1 MAFSVI
7 DRLSSVWKAMRHPT
21 GSQVSVVPVFETWA
35 DFDEAINR
43 LLIGFR
49 GTNKNYAELAG
60 NPLDSSLFVAA
71 ITVVGNCIIEPDLQV
86 RRLTSRL
93 QDDQIVE
100 DHELV
105 KLWNRPNAFYDG
117 RTMLKALITSLIISD
132 NAFLIKERNAD
143 GKLIELWYESHE
155 TIGPRY
161 PKDGSRFISHYEQ
174 DRGSEKIRR
183 SVEDVIHFRNGL
195 NPMNPR
201 VGLGTSGAI
210 LREVYADNESANWY
224 ANLMAN
230 DAAFRYFLTIDN
242 KAGELGQED
251 IENIKKLLMAQVSG
265 DNKFKAPVITNA
277 EPKKIQFSPEE
288 LDLRAQRY
296 GAEERFAA
304 SKGIPPEV
312 MELGAGKQHCLPA
325 DTRISTVYRGPV
337 AICDVKVG
345 DEVWAFDPDS
355 SIVRRRVLWSGQ
367 TGRKQLFKIKTK
379 NRTIWASDN
388 HPFLVRRREKIPA
401 PNIGHRRSAE
411 WRYWLEWT
419 QVADLK
425 VGDRILEVTALP
437 DTGNSCLP
445 DGTSASAHLMQWL
458 GAFVGDGSYLGSVR
472 AKGVSLAIPQ
482 TDRVATVY
490 RSLTAS
496 LFSKTSE
503 ALLSS
508 SGEAH
513 VPYSMFESLN
523 SFVVQSPRIERF
535 LQGLGFTRGARRKRI
550 PEWVF
555 GLKEELRLAFLCGL
569 LDTDGSVSRRGHA
582 VWRLASKGLVYDTW
596 HLALGLGMSV
606 SNVYHVQQSVDRL
619 PNAGNS
625 DFYDSWQFTIMS
637 SEDVRRIGSDDP
649 LYVNYLAMASEKK
662 RRHSMQRGLGNWI
675 LPDWTTTVAIQSIED
690 GPVEDVY
697 DLTVDVAH
705 NFIADGMIVK
715 NSIYNNVRQAQE
727 RFTENY
733 LCPLW
738 MHIGHTLDNQLLPE
752 FSSDPKE
759 FVTFDMSQVRALQ
772 EDEKDKHKRI
782 ADDYLAG
789 VISRFEARQ
798 ALGYQPEETDKVYFV
813 PRGGAVVPVGQV
825 PTVMRSNEG
834 QDANMRTSADTIEAV
849 SSTQ

>member
-1 MAFSVI
+1 
-7 DRLSSVWKAMRHPT
+7 MRHPT

-132 NAFLIKERNAD
+132 NAFLIKERNVD
-143 GKLIELWYESHE
+143 GKVIELWYESHE

-161 PKDGSRFISHYEQ
+161 PKDGSKFISHYEQ

-251 IENIKKLLMAQVSG
+251 IENIKKLLIAQVSG

-312 MELGAGKQHCLPA
+312 MELGAGKQH
-325 DTRISTVYRGPV
+325 
-337 AICDVKVG
+337 
-345 DEVWAFDPDS
+345 
-355 SIVRRRVLWSGQ
+355 
-367 TGRKQLFKIKTK
+367 
-379 NRTIWASDN
+379 
-388 HPFLVRRREKIPA
+388 
-401 PNIGHRRSAE
+401 
-411 WRYWLEWT
+411 
-419 QVADLK
+419 
-425 VGDRILEVTALP
+425 
-437 DTGNSCLP
+437 
-445 DGTSASAHLMQWL
+445 
-458 GAFVGDGSYLGSVR
+458 
-472 AKGVSLAIPQ
+472 
-482 TDRVATVY
+482 
-490 RSLTAS
+490 
-496 LFSKTSE
+496 
-503 ALLSS
+503 
-508 SGEAH
+508 
-513 VPYSMFESLN
+513 
-523 SFVVQSPRIERF
+523 
-535 LQGLGFTRGARRKRI
+535 
-550 PEWVF
+550 
-555 GLKEELRLAFLCGL
+555 
-569 LDTDGSVSRRGHA
+569 
-582 VWRLASKGLVYDTW
+582 
-596 HLALGLGMSV
+596 
-606 SNVYHVQQSVDRL
+606 
-619 PNAGNS
+619 
-625 DFYDSWQFTIMS
+625 
-637 SEDVRRIGSDDP
+637 
-649 LYVNYLAMASEKK
+649 
-662 RRHSMQRGLGNWI
+662 
-675 LPDWTTTVAIQSIED
+675 
-690 GPVEDVY
+690 
-697 DLTVDVAH
+697 
-705 NFIADGMIVK
+705 
-715 NSIYNNVRQAQE
+715 SIYNNVRQAQE

-738 MHIGHTLDNQLLPE
+738 GHIGHTLDNQLLPE
-752 FSSDPKE
+752 FSDDPKE
-759 FVTFDMSQVRALQ
+759 FVAFDMSQVRALQ

-825 PTVMRSNEG
+825 PVVMRSNEG